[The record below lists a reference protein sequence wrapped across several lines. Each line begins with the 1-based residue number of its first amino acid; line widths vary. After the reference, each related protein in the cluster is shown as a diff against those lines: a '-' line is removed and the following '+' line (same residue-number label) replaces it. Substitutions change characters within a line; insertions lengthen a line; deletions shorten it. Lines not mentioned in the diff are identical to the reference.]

1 MSRRSAIR
9 RILRALLRGFFRCC
23 TRLEVRGTAHIPPE
37 GGIVVA
43 MNHLGHLDP
52 LLVIAAL
59 PRESEVIALADLYR
73 VPITGQAIRLYDVI
87 PVQRDQLDRNVIRR
101 SLAALQAGM
110 PLILAPEARQSLTG
124 ALERARHGAAYL
136 AWHADVP
143 VLPVAITGTAAG
155 EAYAAFRRLQRPRLS
170 ITFGPPFRLPP
181 RQDHMSRGDYLEMV
195 TEQIMR
201 RIAAMLPDKYRG
213 YYR

>member
-1 MSRRSAIR
+1 MSRRSVIR
-9 RILRALLRGFFRCC
+9 RLIRALLRGFFCCC
-23 TRLEVRGTAHIPPE
+23 TRLEVRGTEHIPLG

-52 LLVIAAL
+52 LLIIAAL

-73 VPITGQAIRLYDVI
+73 VPVTGQAIRLYDAI

-101 SLAALQAGM
+101 SLAVLQEGK

-124 ALERARHGAAYL
+124 ALETARHGAAYL

-143 VLPVAITGTAAG
+143 VLPVAITGTAAS
-155 EAYAAFRRLQRPRLS
+155 EAYAAFRRLQRPRLT

-181 RQDHMSRGDYLEMV
+181 PEARMSRGDYLELA

-201 RIAAMLPDKYRG
+201 RIAALLPTKYRG
-213 YYR
+213 YYA

>member
-1 MSRRSAIR
+1 MSSRSAIR
-9 RILRALLRGFFRCC
+9 RLIRAFLRGFFRCC
-23 TRLEVRGTAHIPPE
+23 TRLEVRGSEHIPLE

-110 PLILAPEARQSLTG
+110 PLIMAPEARQSLTG
-124 ALERARHGAAYL
+124 ALEKARHGAAYL

-143 VLPVAITGTAAG
+143 VLPIAITGTAAS
-155 EAYAAFRRLQRPRLS
+155 EAYAAFRRLRRPRLT

-181 RQDHMSRGDYLEMV
+181 REASMSRGEYLELA

-201 RIAAMLPDKYRG
+201 RIAAMLPDEYRG